1 MTVRQEKVQEQLVQ
15 EISELIQR
23 EVRDPR
29 VGFVTLTGAEISRDL
44 RHAKVYVSIMGD
56 DEARKQSLKAL
67 NGASGMLRG
76 EFARRAHLR
85 VAPELEFRFDEGIE
99 REARIFEL
107 LNSVEADLK
116 PRPEEAV
123 ADTSAVPAVIT
134 GSTEKNVDRAV

>member
-44 RHAKVYVSIMGD
+44 RHAKVYVSMMGD

-99 REARIFEL
+99 RGARIFEL

-123 ADTSAVPAVIT
+123 TDGSAVPAVT
-134 GSTEKNVDRAV
+134 AGNAEKNADGAS